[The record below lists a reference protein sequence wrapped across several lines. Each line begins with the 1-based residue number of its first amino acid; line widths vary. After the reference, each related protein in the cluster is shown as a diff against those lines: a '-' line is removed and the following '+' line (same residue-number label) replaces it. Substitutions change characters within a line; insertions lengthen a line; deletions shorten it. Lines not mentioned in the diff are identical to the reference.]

1 MHGDY
6 MNVNEINVLV
16 LAYLGDSVYENYI
29 RKYLINT
36 GIGNVND
43 LQSESIKYVS
53 AKAQAKY
60 MDLLINNNILT
71 EEELNVF
78 KRARNYKTTS
88 HPKNTD
94 IITYKIAT
102 GFEAVIGYL
111 EFINK
116 EDRIKEIINYIVG
129 E

>member
-29 RKYLINT
+29 RKYLINS

-60 MDLLINNNILT
+60 MDLLINNNILND
-71 EEELNVF
+71 EELDVF

-111 EFINK
+111 ELLNN

>member
-1 MHGDY
+1 MHGDF
-6 MNVNEINVLV
+6 MNINEINVLV

-29 RKYLINT
+29 RKYLIKL
-36 GIGNVND
+36 GIANVND
-43 LQSESIKYVS
+43 LQTKSIEYVS
-53 AKAQAKY
+53 AKAQAKF
-60 MDLLINNNILT
+60 MDKLINNNILL
-71 EEELNVF
+71 EDELNVY

-102 GFEAVIGYL
+102 GFEAIIGYL
-111 EFINK
+111 ELLGKI
-116 EDRIKEIINYIVG
+116 DRIEIIINSIVG

>member
-71 EEELNVF
+71 EKELNVF

-111 EFINK
+111 EFINR
-116 EDRIKEIINYIVG
+116 EDRIKKIINYIVG

>member
-53 AKAQAKY
+53 AKAQARY

-111 EFINK
+111 EFINR

>member
-6 MNVNEINVLV
+6 MNVNKINVLV

-111 EFINK
+111 EFINNK
-116 EDRIKEIINYIVG
+116 ERIEEIIKYIVG

>member
-43 LQSESIKYVS
+43 LQNESIKYVS
-53 AKAQAKY
+53 AKAQARY

-71 EEELNVF
+71 DEELNVF

-111 EFINK
+111 EFINR

>member
-71 EEELNVF
+71 DEELNVF

-111 EFINK
+111 EFINNK
-116 EDRIKEIINYIVG
+116 ERIEVIIKYIVG

>member
-60 MDLLINNNILT
+60 MDQLINNNILND
-71 EEELNVF
+71 EELNVF

-111 EFINK
+111 EFINNK
-116 EDRIKEIINYIVG
+116 ERIEVIIKYIVG

>member
-71 EEELNVF
+71 EKELNVF

-111 EFINK
+111 EFINNK
-116 EDRIKEIINYIVG
+116 ERIEEIIKYIVG

>member
-43 LQSESIKYVS
+43 LQTESIKYVS

-60 MDLLINNNILT
+60 MDLLINNNILS

-94 IITYKIAT
+94 IITYKIAN

-116 EDRIKEIINYIVG
+116 EDRIEEIISYIVG

>member
-1 MHGDY
+1 MHGDC

-43 LQSESIKYVS
+43 LQTESIKYVS

-60 MDLLINNNILT
+60 MDLLINNNILN

-116 EDRIKEIINYIVG
+116 EDRIEEIIKFIVG

>member
-43 LQSESIKYVS
+43 LQCESIKYVS

-71 EEELNVF
+71 DEELNVF

-111 EFINK
+111 EFINR
-116 EDRIKEIINYIVG
+116 EDRIEKIINYIVG

>member
-71 EEELNVF
+71 DEELNVF

-111 EFINK
+111 EFINNK
-116 EDRIKEIINYIVG
+116 ERIEEIIKYIVG

>member
-1 MHGDY
+1 

-29 RKYLINT
+29 RKYLIGT

-43 LQSESIKYVS
+43 LQTESIKYVS
-53 AKAQAKY
+53 AKAQAKFVTE
-60 MDLLINNNILT
+60 LIDNNILL
-71 EEELNVF
+71 EDELDIY

-102 GFEAVIGYL
+102 GFEAIIGYL
-111 EFINK
+111 ELSNK
-116 EDRIKEIINYIVG
+116 IDRIELIIKNIVG

>member
-1 MHGDY
+1 MNGDY

-53 AKAQAKY
+53 AKAQARY

-111 EFINK
+111 EFINR